1 MSALHRAPICFDI
14 HIFRSYSPLKR
25 SAIQQKKTVRDQLAQ
40 GSLFI
45 ELGRENISVM
55 KPDEQDEM
63 NEWHEALL
71 RVRYAETDKM
81 GVVYHANYLVWFEIG
96 RTEFC
101 RARGFSYRDL
111 EEDENAFL
119 VVAESYCRYKA
130 PAYYDDEL
138 IVRTHITELR
148 RRSLRFGYE
157 IVRVSDG
164 VVIAEGETGHVVTDA
179 TGRVRTLPQGFA
191 ELLLSPP
198 VELENQGEPVPETSP
213 A

>member
-1 MSALHRAPICFDI
+1 V
-14 HIFRSYSPLKR
+14 SPE
-25 SAIQQKKTVRDQLAQ
+25 
-40 GSLFI
+40 
-45 ELGRENISVM
+45 ELEDV
-55 KPDEQDEM
+55 DEWQ
-63 NEWHEALL
+63 EAVL

-101 RARGFSYRDL
+101 RARGFSYRDM
-111 EEDENAFL
+111 EENENAFL

-130 PAYYDDEL
+130 PAYYDDVL

-157 IVRVSDG
+157 IVRESDG
-164 VVIAEGETGHVVTDA
+164 VVIAEGETGHVVTDQNS
-179 TGRVRTLPQGFA
+179 RVRSFPPGFA

-198 VELENQGEPVPETSP
+198 TNSENVGDPVPENEP
-213 A
+213 PL

>member
-1 MSALHRAPICFDI
+1 V
-14 HIFRSYSPLKR
+14 SPEE
-25 SAIQQKKTVRDQLAQ
+25 V
-40 GSLFI
+40 
-45 ELGRENISVM
+45 ENI
-55 KPDEQDEM
+55 DEWQ
-63 NEWHEALL
+63 EAVL

-101 RARGFSYRDL
+101 RARGFSYRDM
-111 EEDENAFL
+111 EEHENAFL

-130 PAYYDDEL
+130 PAYYDDVL

-157 IVRVSDG
+157 IVRESDG
-164 VVIAEGETGHVVTDA
+164 VVIAEGETGHVVTDSNSH
-179 TGRVRTLPQGFA
+179 VRSFPPGFA

-198 VELENQGEPVPETSP
+198 VANGNVGDPLPGDEPPL
-213 A
+213 